1 MAMVEMYRLGD
12 VPSSCLEGP
21 LAGEESGLA
30 SKRQRMAAT
39 TRGLEGGEEDP
50 CSELSCQR
58 ATSEILAA
66 IGSEMV
72 SL

>member
-1 MAMVEMYRLGD
+1 MVEMYRLGN
-12 VPSSCLEGP
+12 VPLSCLEGVF
-21 LAGEESGLA
+21 AVEEGELV

-39 TRGLEGGEEDP
+39 TRGFDDGEEDP
-50 CSELSCQR
+50 CSEVSCQR
-58 ATSEILAA
+58 ATNEILAA

>member
-1 MAMVEMYRLGD
+1 MYRLGD
-12 VPSSCLEGP
+12 VPSSCLEG
-21 LAGEESGLA
+21 LFAGEEGELA

-39 TRGLEGGEEDP
+39 TRGLEGGEEVREEDSS
-50 CSELSCQR
+50 SEMSCQR
-58 ATSEILAA
+58 AISEMLAV